1 MWHIEGLLHLRACV
15 ESIQRNSLRCAY
27 FVEWDNKLEKAVPL
41 KSSTR
46 QYRAFQSFAVFCTLI
61 IQPIFF
67 LRCYQIAK
75 WSSDMVPPLSY
86 YSAVTGTILLVMVL
100 PYLWFFAKDANVLKF
115 ITFLY
120 QIIKLDKQFHDLL
133 PIIVITKKPR
143 NHLGNLTNL
152 GNLLTLTINY
162 TSPAIITLISFS
174 ENAPVYGFIIYA
186 LSVAISGVVV
196 FRFWNNILLKKDV
209 SFQKTIQIYKQ
220 LKLMTILVQEIG
232 HNLVSMC
239 LHHAYCV
246 IISTMAMY
254 HFILQFTKGN
264 QVSVLVTLP
273 TVLTFLLA
281 TGFEM
286 LAICEIAKAT
296 TASKEILRKLLT
308 NHENDKYRRRVVRSL
323 LPNSISLEFVD
334 SVDTIR
340 NGIGMVYFLRYADR
354 VQSYTSTWLL
364 ATKHNQ

>member
-1 MWHIEGLLHLRACV
+1 M
-15 ESIQRNSLRCAY
+15 
-27 FVEWDNKLEKAVPL
+27 
-41 KSSTR
+41 
-46 QYRAFQSFAVFCTLI
+46 
-61 IQPIFF
+61 
-67 LRCYQIAK
+67 
-75 WSSDMVPPLSY
+75 
-86 YSAVTGTILLVMVL
+86 
-100 PYLWFFAKDANVLKF
+100 
-115 ITFLY
+115 
-120 QIIKLDKQFHDLL
+120 
-133 PIIVITKKPR
+133 ITKKPR

-186 LSVAISGVVV
+186 LSVASIHFILRVVIAALISISFNIFASVTYLCALFVVSGVVV

-340 NGIGMVYFLRYADR
+340 NGIGMVYFLRYLDR
-354 VQSYTSTWLL
+354 VQSYTTTWLL